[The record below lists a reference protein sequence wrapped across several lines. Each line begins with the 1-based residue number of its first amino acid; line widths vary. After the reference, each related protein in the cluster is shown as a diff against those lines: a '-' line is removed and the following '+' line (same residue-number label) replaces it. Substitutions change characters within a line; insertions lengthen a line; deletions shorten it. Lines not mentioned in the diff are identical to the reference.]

1 MGPQPELFW
10 KRRLQMT
17 VEERIDREGFD
28 HVVAL
33 HFYVHSAHT
42 RVIIA
47 LLRRFSS
54 EALKIKGYRKEFL
67 HDYFSYFCIFRAKES
82 GQKNKKLKNQN
93 DIIFLGENYESTL
106 AGVKNPCYLFVYSNI
121 VVQSFLRG
129 GRGSA
134 PDILNY

>member
-1 MGPQPELFW
+1 
-10 KRRLQMT
+10 MT
-17 VEERIDREGFD
+17 VEKRIDRHGCD
-28 HVVAL
+28 RVVPL

-47 LLRRFSS
+47 LLRRFSP
-54 EALKIKGYRKEFL
+54 EALKTDGYRKQFL

-93 DIIFLGENYESTL
+93 DIILLGENYESTL

-121 VVQSFLRG
+121 LVRSFFRG
-129 GRGSA
+129 GRTRV
-134 PDILNY
+134 PVIVNC